1 MSGLGDKIS
10 RRALLQRSSLGFGA
24 VALDALFGRAAP
36 RPRPRARNV
45 IFCYMSGGVS
55 HVDSFDPKPKLREL
69 HGQPMPVAIERTQFN
84 NNGKVMASPFS
95 FAQHGDSG
103 LSVSSMFPQLATV
116 ADELSVIRSM
126 TIRSRSS
133 EP

>member
-24 VALDALFGRAAP
+24 VALDALFGRAAA

-55 HVDSFDPKPKLREL
+55 HIDSFDPKPRLIRE
-69 HGQPMPVAIERTQFN
+69 HGQPMPVKIERTMFN
-84 NNGKVMASPFS
+84 NNGQIFGSPFT
-95 FAQHGDSG
+95 FRNHGQSG
-103 LSVSSMFPQLATV
+103 IPISDMFPKIAKKYPQTSPRAPKRLIV
-116 ADELSVIRSM
+116 
-126 TIRSRSS
+126 
-133 EP
+133 